1 MASTDAIGA
10 GNLLHNSAATGTD
23 SNVRTKKNSEVS
35 IDGFFKLLAAQLEN
49 QDMSSPM
56 DNSEMMTQM
65 TQIAMMQAMDNFS
78 TSMDDF
84 AQVNTINYGTSMMGK
99 TVLIGSLDKN
109 GNLEKHNG
117 TVTRVD
123 IFNGIPTLYLD
134 DDTTTGYPVSGV
146 MSVYEKGHAP
156 ADETKDKDK
165 DSTKGTDKTG
175 DGDSTNKTEDKTT
188 DTDPTNSTED
198 KSDVTDPSDNKTSV

>member
-1 MASTDAIGA
+1 MASTNSIGGT
-10 GNLLHNSAATGTD
+10 GNLLYNSAAATDTD
-23 SNVRTKKNSEVS
+23 SKVSTKKNSELS
-35 IDGFFKLLAAQLEN
+35 TEGFFKLLAAQLEN

-99 TVLIGSLDKN
+99 SVLVGVLDKN
-109 GNLEKHNG
+109 GNVEKHNG

-123 IFNGIPTLYLD
+123 IYNGIPTLYLD
-134 DDTTTGYPVSGV
+134 DDVKTGYPVSGV
-146 MSVYEKGHAP
+146 MSVYEKGHEP
-156 ADETKDKDK
+156 VDETKTNTNTENTENNAANSTDKDK
-165 DSTKGTDKTG
+165 T
-175 DGDSTNKTEDKTT
+175 
-188 DTDPTNSTED
+188 
-198 KSDVTDPSDNKTSV
+198 DNKQSV

>member
-1 MASTDAIGA
+1 MASTDAIGGA
-10 GNLLHNSAATGTD
+10 GNLLYNSAATDTD
-23 SNVRTKKNSEVS
+23 SNVKTKKNSEVS
-35 IDGFFKLLAAQLEN
+35 IEGFFKLLAAQLEN

-109 GNLEKHNG
+109 GNMEKHNG

-134 DDTTTGYPVSGV
+134 DDTTTGYTVSGV

-156 ADETKDKDK
+156 TDDTSEADP
-165 DSTKGTDKTG
+165 DKTAET
-175 DGDSTNKTEDKTT
+175 DPTKNTEDKTT
-188 DTDPTNSTED
+188 DTDPKD
-198 KSDVTDPSDNKTSV
+198 DKTSV

>member
-1 MASTDAIGA
+1 MASTDAIGGT
-10 GNLLHNSAATGTD
+10 GNLLYNSAATDTD
-23 SNVRTKKNSEVS
+23 SKVKDKQNSELS
-35 IDGFFKLLAAQLEN
+35 TEGFFKLLAAQLQN

-99 TVLIGSLDKN
+99 SVLIGAIDKN
-109 GNLEKHNG
+109 GLMTKHNG

-123 IFNGIPTLYLD
+123 IYNGIPTLYLD
-134 DDTTTGYPVSGV
+134 DDTKTGYPVSGV

-156 ADETKDKDK
+156 VDETTDTTKD
-165 DSTKGTDKTG
+165 TDKTTET
-175 DGDSTNKTEDKTT
+175 DTTKDTDKAAETDTSKSTQDKTA
-188 DTDPTNSTED
+188 DTAVGEQ
-198 KSDVTDPSDNKTSV
+198 

>member
-1 MASTDAIGA
+1 MASTNSIGT
-10 GNLLHNSAATGTD
+10 GNLLYNSAATDTD
-23 SNVRTKKNSEVS
+23 SNVSTKKNSELS
-35 IDGFFKLLAAQLEN
+35 TEGFFKLLAAQLQN

-99 TVLIGSLDKN
+99 SVLLGVLDKN
-109 GNLEKHNG
+109 GNVEKHKG

-123 IFNGIPTLYLD
+123 IYNGTPTIYLD
-134 DDTTTGYPVSGV
+134 DDTKTGYPVSGI
-146 MSVYEKGHAP
+146 MSVYEKGHEP
-156 ADETKDKDK
+156 VDETKETDATKD
-165 DSTKGTDKTG
+165 TDKTAET
-175 DGDSTNKTEDKTT
+175 DTTETTQDKTV
-188 DTDPTNSTED
+188 DTAAG
-198 KSDVTDPSDNKTSV
+198 K

>member
-1 MASTDAIGA
+1 MASTDAIGGA
-10 GNLLHNSAATGTD
+10 GNLLYNSAATGTD
-23 SNVRTKKNSEVS
+23 SNVETKKNSEVS
-35 IDGFFKLLAAQLEN
+35 IEGFFKLLAAQLEN
-49 QDMSSPM
+49 QDMSNPM

-109 GNLEKHNG
+109 GNMEKHNG

-156 ADETKDKDK
+156 ADDKP
-165 DSTKGTDKTG
+165 G
-175 DGDSTNKTEDKTT
+175 DGDTTTGTEDKPAGGDSTT
-188 DTDPTNSTED
+188 GTED
-198 KSDVTDPSDNKTSV
+198 KPAGGDSTTGTED

>member
-1 MASTDAIGA
+1 MASTDAIGGT
-10 GNLLHNSAATGTD
+10 GNLLYNSAATDTD
-23 SNVRTKKNSEVS
+23 SKVKDKQNSELS
-35 IDGFFKLLAAQLEN
+35 TEGFFKLLAAQLQN

-99 TVLIGSLDKN
+99 SVLIGAIDKN
-109 GNLEKHNG
+109 GQMTKHNG

-123 IFNGIPTLYLD
+123 IYNGIPTLYLD
-134 DDTTTGYPVSGV
+134 DDTKTGYPVSGV
-146 MSVYEKGHAP
+146 MSVYEKGHEP
-156 ADETKDKDK
+156 VDETTDTTKD
-165 DSTKGTDKTG
+165 TDKT
-175 DGDSTNKTEDKTT
+175 TETDTTKDTDKTAET
-188 DTDPTNSTED
+188 DTSKSTQD
-198 KSDVTDPSDNKTSV
+198 KTADTAVGEQ

>member
-1 MASTDAIGA
+1 MASTNAVGGT
-10 GNLLHNSAATGTD
+10 GNLLYNSAATDTD
-23 SNVRTKKNSEVS
+23 SKVKEKQNSELS
-35 IDGFFKLLAAQLEN
+35 TEGFFKLLAAQLQN

-99 TVLIGSLDKN
+99 SVLIGAIDKN
-109 GNLEKHNG
+109 GQMTKHNG

-123 IFNGIPTLYLD
+123 IYNGTPTIYLD
-134 DDTTTGYPVSGV
+134 DDTKTGYPVSGI
-146 MSVYEKGHAP
+146 MSVYEKGHEPVDEPVKDANSENTGNNT
-156 ADETKDKDK
+156 ADNTDADK
-165 DSTKGTDKTG
+165 TDK
-175 DGDSTNKTEDKTT
+175 
-188 DTDPTNSTED
+188 
-198 KSDVTDPSDNKTSV
+198 SV

>member
-1 MASTDAIGA
+1 MASTNSIGT
-10 GNLLHNSAATGTD
+10 GNLLYNSAAATDTD
-23 SNVRTKKNSEVS
+23 SKVNTKKNSELS
-35 IDGFFKLLAAQLEN
+35 TEGFFKLLAAQLQN

-99 TVLIGSLDKN
+99 SVLLGVLDKN
-109 GNLEKHNG
+109 GNVEKHKG

-123 IFNGIPTLYLD
+123 IYNGTPTIYLD
-134 DDTTTGYPVSGV
+134 DDAKTGYPVSGI
-146 MSVYEKGHAP
+146 MSVYEKGHEP
-156 ADETKDKDK
+156 VDEPKETDE
-165 DSTKGTDKTG
+165 TKGTDKT
-175 DGDSTNKTEDKTT
+175 TETDTTGTTQDKTA
-188 DTDPTNSTED
+188 DTAAE
-198 KSDVTDPSDNKTSV
+198 K

>member
-1 MASTDAIGA
+1 MASTDAIGGA
-10 GNLLHNSAATGTD
+10 GNLLYNSAATDTD
-23 SNVRTKKNSEVS
+23 SNVKTKKNSEVS
-35 IDGFFKLLAAQLEN
+35 IEGFFKLLAAQLEN

-109 GNLEKHNG
+109 GNMEKHNG

-123 IFNGIPTLYLD
+123 IYNGIPTLYLD
-134 DDTTTGYPVSGV
+134 DDTKTGYPVSGV

-156 ADETKDKDK
+156 ADG
-165 DSTKGTDKTG
+165 TKGTEDKPG
-175 DGDSTNKTEDKTT
+175 DGDGTKGTEDKPSGGDGTKG
-188 DTDPTNSTED
+188 TED
-198 KSDVTDPSDNKTSV
+198 KPSGGDGTKGTED

>member
-1 MASTDAIGA
+1 MASTDAIGGT
-10 GNLLHNSAATGTD
+10 GNLLYNSAATDTD
-23 SNVRTKKNSEVS
+23 SKVSTKKNSELS
-35 IDGFFKLLAAQLEN
+35 TEGFFKLLAAQLEN

-99 TVLIGSLDKN
+99 SVLVGVLDKN
-109 GNLEKHNG
+109 GNVEKHNG

-123 IFNGIPTLYLD
+123 IYNGIPTLYLD
-134 DDTTTGYPVSGV
+134 DDVKTGYPVSGV
-146 MSVYEKGHAP
+146 MSVYEKGHEP
-156 ADETKDKDK
+156 VDETKTDTNTENTENNAANSTDKDK
-165 DSTKGTDKTG
+165 T
-175 DGDSTNKTEDKTT
+175 
-188 DTDPTNSTED
+188 
-198 KSDVTDPSDNKTSV
+198 DNKQSV

>member
-1 MASTDAIGA
+1 MASTNAVGGT
-10 GNLLHNSAATGTD
+10 GNLLYNSAATDTD
-23 SNVRTKKNSEVS
+23 SKVKEKQNSELS
-35 IDGFFKLLAAQLEN
+35 TEGFFKLLAAQLQN

-99 TVLIGSLDKN
+99 SVLIGAIDKN
-109 GNLEKHNG
+109 GQMTKHNG

-123 IFNGIPTLYLD
+123 IYNGIPTLYLD
-134 DDTTTGYPVSGV
+134 DDTKTGYPVSGV

-156 ADETKDKDK
+156 VDETTDT
-165 DSTKGTDKTG
+165 TKGTDKT
-175 DGDSTNKTEDKTT
+175 TETDTTKDTDKTAET
-188 DTDPTNSTED
+188 DTSKSTQD
-198 KSDVTDPSDNKTSV
+198 KIADTVTG

>member
-1 MASTDAIGA
+1 MASTNSIGT
-10 GNLLHNSAATGTD
+10 GNLLYNSAATDTD
-23 SNVRTKKNSEVS
+23 SNVSTKKNSELS
-35 IDGFFKLLAAQLEN
+35 TEGFFKLLAAQLQN

-99 TVLIGSLDKN
+99 SVLLGVLDKN
-109 GNLEKHNG
+109 GNVEKHKG

-123 IFNGIPTLYLD
+123 IYNGTPTIYLD
-134 DDTTTGYPVSGV
+134 DDTKTGYPVSGI
-146 MSVYEKGHAP
+146 MSVYEKGHEP
-156 ADETKDKDK
+156 VDETKETDA
-165 DSTKGTDKTG
+165 TKGTDKT
-175 DGDSTNKTEDKTT
+175 TETDTAKDTDKTAET
-188 DTDPTNSTED
+188 DTTETTQD
-198 KSDVTDPSDNKTSV
+198 KTVDTAAGK

>member
-1 MASTDAIGA
+1 MASTDAVGGT
-10 GNLLHNSAATGTD
+10 GNLLYNSAATDTN
-23 SNVRTKKNSEVS
+23 SSVSTKKNTEVTTE
-35 IDGFFKLLAAQLEN
+35 GFFKLLAAQLQN

-99 TVLIGSLDKN
+99 SVLIGVLDKN
-109 GNLEKHNG
+109 GNVEKHKG

-123 IFNGIPTLYLD
+123 IYNGTPTMYLD
-134 DDTTTGYPVSGV
+134 DDTKTGYPVSGI
-146 MSVYEKGHAP
+146 MSVYEKGHEP
-156 ADETKDKDK
+156 VDETTNTTNNENTENNAANSTDDKD
-165 DSTKGTDKTG
+165 TTDK
-175 DGDSTNKTEDKTT
+175 
-188 DTDPTNSTED
+188 
-198 KSDVTDPSDNKTSV
+198 